1 MEFMQSQSDKS
12 FDLAIVDPP
21 YGIDYAAKPARS
33 KHEKKNWDND
43 IPNDIYF
50 DELFRIIL
58 IMKIDCIIGIDPGA
72 AGGIVV
78 WRPNH
83 NATAIKMPKD
93 INDIRDLFNYYKEIC
108 TPIIFLE
115 KLSVRPD
122 DVTVGDAGANMGKLY
137 RIQKMLQNFEHLK
150 AIITVA
156 EIPFVLVN
164 AMKWQNDLKLRIKV
178 KGKKE
183 EKADRKRRFRDIAGK
198 LYPEITP
205 ALWNADATLIMHFGR
220 FILQNNPRWVLE
232 NLPQQMHNR
241 LF

>member
-1 MEFMQSQSDKS
+1 MNK
-12 FDLAIVDPP
+12 IT
-21 YGIDYAAKPARS
+21 
-33 KHEKKNWDND
+33 
-43 IPNDIYF
+43 
-50 DELFRIIL
+50 
-58 IMKIDCIIGIDPGA
+58 IDCIIGIDPGKN
-72 AGGIVV
+72 GGIVV

-83 NATAIKMPKD
+83 NITAIKMPKD
-93 INDIRDLFNYYKEIC
+93 INDIRDYLNYIKGIAN
-108 TPIIFLE
+108 PIIFLE

-164 AMKWQNDLKLRIKV
+164 PLKWQNDLKLRVKV

-183 EKADRKRRFRDIAGK
+183 EKTDRKRRFRDIAGK

-220 FILQNNPRWVLE
+220 FILQNNPGWVLS
-232 NLPQQMHNR
+232 NLPTQMHNR

>member
-1 MEFMQSQSDKS
+1 
-12 FDLAIVDPP
+12 
-21 YGIDYAAKPARS
+21 
-33 KHEKKNWDND
+33 
-43 IPNDIYF
+43 
-50 DELFRIIL
+50 
-58 IMKIDCIIGIDPGA
+58 MKIDCIIGIDPGA

-93 INDIRDLFNYYKEIC
+93 INEIRDFLNYYKEIC
-108 TPIIFLE
+108 TPIVFLE

-122 DVTVGDAGANMGKLY
+122 DVMLGADGVNMGKLY

-156 EIPFVLVN
+156 EIPFVLI
-164 AMKWQNDLKLRIKV
+164 APISWQQKLRIRIKNED
-178 KGKKE
+178 KK
-183 EKADRKRRFRDIAGK
+183 DRKKRYKDIAQS
-198 LYPEITP
+198 LYPEIKQTMYSC
-205 ALWNADATLIMHFGR
+205 DATLIMHFGR